1 MYLIPRPKEYKETLE
16 QFIINKKTKIVLSN
30 DCNSNELETALMLKE
45 AIKDQSGISLNITK
59 SFKEGYS
66 ENEIRI
72 IIDNLLE
79 KEEYK
84 LNIKDK
90 YIEIIGSESSG
101 IYYGIQTLIQ
111 ILKQDG
117 IRLRG
122 VNIEDSPYFKNRG
135 YFADITRG
143 KVPSLES
150 LKKLVDKLSSYKINQ
165 MQLYIEHTFAF
176 KDMSEVWRD
185 KDPITAEEILILDEY
200 CKKRH
205 IELVPSLATFGH
217 LYEVLRTKSYEDLC
231 ELENSRESEYSYID
245 RMAHHTLDV
254 SNNKSLELVYNML
267 NEFIPLFSSNK
278 FNICCDETFDL
289 GKGKSKDIAE
299 KIGSGKL
306 YVDFLNKV
314 ISFVK
319 NHNKTVLFWGDVILN
334 HKELLKDI
342 PEDTICLNWDYW
354 CKATENN
361 TRTIWESNR
370 KQWVCPGTGGWSHLM
385 NLIENSFENINRM
398 VSYGVKYEAGGI
410 LNTDWGD
417 YGHINLLSNS
427 VPSIIYG
434 ASLSWNPNIEK
445 DFDYEYK
452 AISLIE
458 YGDESLQL
466 VNVLKELS
474 ECQTVGWSELIW
486 WKERFS
492 DKVKA
497 DFKKLDHYKIKE
509 SYEKAK
515 EIEERLLILS
525 TKLKNKESTQDFI
538 LAANGIALIND
549 FFLTLLKEEFNK
561 NEVATFNTPKDLARD
576 FEEWLYDYSIKWR
589 ENNKESELY
598 RIRDVI
604 IYVCD
609 YLRDIK
615 E

>member
-16 QFIINKKTKIVLSN
+16 QFIINKKTKIVLPST
-30 DCNSNELETALMLKE
+30 CTSNELESALILKE
-45 AIKDQSGISLNITK
+45 AIKNQSGISLNITK

-84 LNIKDK
+84 LNIKDE

-101 IYYGIQTLIQ
+101 VYYGIQTLIQ

-122 VNIEDSPYFKNRG
+122 INIEDSPYFKNRG

-150 LKKLVDKLSSYKINQ
+150 LKKLVDKLSFYKINQ

-398 VSYGVKYEAGGI
+398 VSYGVKYEAEGI

-452 AISLIE
+452 AISLLE

-466 VNVLKELS
+466 VNALKELS

-497 DFKKLDHYKIKE
+497 DFEKLDHYKIKE

-538 LAANGIALIND
+538 LAANGIALINA

>member
-16 QFIINKKTKIVLSN
+16 QFTINKKTKIVLAN
-30 DCNSNELETALMLKE
+30 DCTSNELDSALMLKQS
-45 AIKDQSGISLNITK
+45 IKDESGIILTITK
-59 SFKEGYS
+59 EFKKSYG
-66 ENEIRI
+66 ENEIRLT
-72 IIDNLLE
+72 IDNLLE

-117 IRLRG
+117 IKLRG

-143 KVPSLES
+143 KVPTLET
-150 LKKLVDKLSSYKINQ
+150 LKKLADKLSSYKINQ

-176 KDMSEVWRD
+176 EDMSEVWRD

-205 IELVPSLATFGH
+205 IELIPSLATFGH

-289 GKGKSKDIAE
+289 GKGKSKYIAE
-299 KIGSGKL
+299 EIGNGKL

-314 ISFVK
+314 ISYVK

-361 TRTIWESNR
+361 TRTIWESKR

-398 VSYGVKYEAGGI
+398 VSYGVKYGADGI

-417 YGHINLLSNS
+417 YGHINSLSNS

-452 AISLIE
+452 AISLLE
-458 YGDESLQL
+458 YGDESMQI
-466 VNVLKELS
+466 VNILKELS

-486 WKERFS
+486 WKERYN

-497 DFKKLDHYKIKE
+497 DFKKLDPYKIKE

-525 TKLKNKESTQDFI
+525 TKLNNKEAIEEFI
-538 LAANGIALIND
+538 LSANGIALIND
-549 FFLTLLKEEFNK
+549 FFLTLLKEDFNK
-561 NEVATFNTPKDLARD
+561 NEVATFNTTKDLARE

-589 ENNKESELY
+589 EKNKESELY

-604 IYVCD
+604 IHVCD

-615 E
+615 

>member
-16 QFIINKKTKIVLSN
+16 QFTINKKTKIVLAN
-30 DCNSNELETALMLKE
+30 DCTSNELDSALMLKQS
-45 AIKDQSGISLNITK
+45 IKDESGITLTITK
-59 SFKEGYS
+59 EFKESYRG
-66 ENEIRI
+66 NEIRLT
-72 IIDNLLE
+72 IDNLLE

-90 YIEIIGSESSG
+90 YIEIIGGESSG
-101 IYYGIQTLIQ
+101 IYYGVQTLIQ

-117 IRLRG
+117 IKLRG
-122 VNIEDSPYFKNRG
+122 VNIKDSPYFKNRG

-143 KVPSLES
+143 KVQSLES
-150 LKKLVDKLSSYKINQ
+150 LKKLADKLSSYKINQ

-205 IELVPSLATFGH
+205 IELIPSLATFGH

-231 ELENSRESEYSYID
+231 ELENSGESEYSYID
-245 RMAHHTLDV
+245 RMAHHTLNV
-254 SNNKSLELVYNML
+254 SNDKSLELVYSML

-289 GKGKSKDIAE
+289 GKGKSKDMAE
-299 KIGSGKL
+299 KLGSGKL

-319 NHNKTVLFWGDVILN
+319 SHNKTVLFWGDVILN

-361 TRTIWESNR
+361 TRTIWESKR

-398 VSYGVKYEAGGI
+398 VSYGVKYGAEGI

-417 YGHINLLSNS
+417 YGHINFLSNS

-445 DFDYEYK
+445 DFNYEYE
-452 AISLIE
+452 AISLLE
-458 YGDESLQL
+458 YGDESMQI
-466 VNVLKELS
+466 VNTLKELS
-474 ECQTVGWSELIW
+474 ECQNVGWSEIIW
-486 WKERFS
+486 WKERYS
-492 DKVKA
+492 DKVKS
-497 DFKKLDHYKIKE
+497 DFEKLDPYKIKE
-509 SYEKAK
+509 AYEKAK
-515 EIEERLLILS
+515 EIEEKLLILS
-525 TKLKNKESTQDFI
+525 TKLDNKESIEEFI
-538 LAANGIALIND
+538 LSANGIALIND
-549 FFLTLLKEEFNK
+549 FFLTLLKEDFNK
-561 NEVATFNTPKDLARD
+561 DEVPTINNQKDLARG

-604 IYVCD
+604 IFVCD

-615 E
+615 

>member
-16 QFIINKKTKIVLSN
+16 KFTINKKTKIVLSN
-30 DCNSNELETALMLKE
+30 DCTSNELDSALMLKQS
-45 AIKDQSGISLNITK
+45 IKDESGITLTITK
-59 SFKEGYS
+59 EFKESYG
-66 ENEIRI
+66 ENEIRLT
-72 IIDNLLE
+72 IDNLLE

-90 YIEIIGSESSG
+90 YIEIIGSDSSG

-117 IRLRG
+117 IKLRG

-143 KVPSLES
+143 KVPTLET
-150 LKKLVDKLSSYKINQ
+150 LKKLADKLSFYKVNQ

-176 KDMSEVWRD
+176 EDMSEVWRD

-205 IELVPSLATFGH
+205 IELIPSLATFGH

-289 GKGKSKDIAE
+289 GKGKSKYIAE
-299 KIGSGKL
+299 EIGNGKL

-314 ISFVK
+314 ISYVK

-342 PEDTICLNWDYW
+342 LEDTICLNWDYW

-361 TRTIWESNR
+361 TRTIWKSKR

-398 VSYGVKYEAGGI
+398 VSYGVKYEAEGI

-427 VPSIIYG
+427 IPSIIYG

-452 AISLIE
+452 AISLLE
-458 YGDESLQL
+458 YGDESLKL
-466 VNVLKELS
+466 VNALKELS

-486 WKERFS
+486 WKERYN

-497 DFKKLDHYKIKE
+497 DFKKLDPYKIKE

-515 EIEERLLILS
+515 EIEECLLILS
-525 TKLKNKESTQDFI
+525 TKLNNKESIEEFI
-538 LAANGIALIND
+538 LSANGIALIND
-549 FFLTLLKEEFNK
+549 FFLTLLKEDFNK
-561 NEVATFNTPKDLARD
+561 NEVATFNTTKDLAKD
-576 FEEWLYDYSIKWR
+576 FEKWLHDYSIKWR

-615 E
+615 

>member
-1 MYLIPRPKEYKETLE
+1 MYLIPRPKEYKETSE

-30 DCNSNELETALMLKE
+30 NCTSNELETALMLKE
-45 AIKDQSGISLNITK
+45 VIKNKSGITLIITK
-59 SFKEGYS
+59 EFKESYG

-72 IIDNLLE
+72 TIDNLLE

-117 IRLRG
+117 IILRG
-122 VNIEDSPYFKNRG
+122 VNIEDLPYFKNRG

-143 KVPSLES
+143 KVPSLET
-150 LKKLVDKLSSYKINQ
+150 LKKLADKLSYYKINQ

-205 IELVPSLATFGH
+205 IELIPSLATFGH

-299 KIGSGKL
+299 EIGNGKL

-314 ISFVK
+314 ISYVK
-319 NHNKTVLFWGDVILN
+319 NYNKTVLFWGDVILN

-361 TRTIWESNR
+361 TRTIWESKR

-398 VSYGVKYEAGGI
+398 VSYGVKYGVDGI

-417 YGHINLLSNS
+417 YGHINSLSNS

-452 AISLIE
+452 AISLLE
-458 YGDESLQL
+458 YGDESMQI
-466 VNVLKELS
+466 VNTLKELS

-486 WKERFS
+486 WKERYN

-497 DFKKLDHYKIKE
+497 DFKKLDPYKIKE

-525 TKLKNKESTQDFI
+525 TKLNNKEAIEEFI
-538 LAANGIALIND
+538 LSANGIALIND
-549 FFLTLLKEEFNK
+549 FFLTLLKEDFNK
-561 NEVATFNTPKDLARD
+561 NEVATFNTTKDLARE

-604 IYVCD
+604 IHVCD

-615 E
+615 

>member
-16 QFIINKKTKIVLSN
+16 KFTINKKTKIVLSN
-30 DCNSNELETALMLKE
+30 DCTSNELDSALMLKQS
-45 AIKDQSGISLNITK
+45 IKDESGITLTITK
-59 SFKEGYS
+59 EFKESYG
-66 ENEIRI
+66 ENEIRLT
-72 IIDNLLE
+72 IDNLLE

-90 YIEIIGSESSG
+90 YIEIIGSDSSG

-117 IRLRG
+117 IKLRG

-143 KVPSLES
+143 KVPTLET
-150 LKKLVDKLSSYKINQ
+150 LKKLADKLSFYKVNQ

-176 KDMSEVWRD
+176 EDMSEVWRD

-205 IELVPSLATFGH
+205 IELIPSLATFGH

-289 GKGKSKDIAE
+289 GKGKSKYIAE
-299 KIGSGKL
+299 EIGNGKL

-314 ISFVK
+314 ISYVK

-361 TRTIWESNR
+361 TRTIWKSKR

-398 VSYGVKYEAGGI
+398 VSYGVKYEAEGI

-427 VPSIIYG
+427 IPSIIYG

-452 AISLIE
+452 AISLLE
-458 YGDESLQL
+458 YGDESLKL
-466 VNVLKELS
+466 VNALKELS

-486 WKERFS
+486 WKERYN

-497 DFKKLDHYKIKE
+497 DFKKLDPYKIKE

-515 EIEERLLILS
+515 EIEGSLLILS
-525 TKLKNKESTQDFI
+525 TKLNNKEAIEEFI
-538 LAANGIALIND
+538 LSANGIALIND
-549 FFLTLLKEEFNK
+549 FFLTLLKEDFNK
-561 NEVATFNTPKDLARD
+561 NEVATFNTTKDLAKD
-576 FEEWLYDYSIKWR
+576 FEKWLHDYSIKWR

-615 E
+615 

>member
-16 QFIINKKTKIVLSN
+16 KFTINKKTKIVLSN
-30 DCNSNELETALMLKE
+30 DCTSNELDSALMLKQS
-45 AIKDQSGISLNITK
+45 IKDESGITLTITK
-59 SFKEGYS
+59 EFKESYG
-66 ENEIRI
+66 ENEIRLT
-72 IIDNLLE
+72 IDNLLE

-117 IRLRG
+117 IKLRG

-143 KVPSLES
+143 KVPTLET
-150 LKKLVDKLSSYKINQ
+150 LKKLADKLSFYKVNQ

-176 KDMSEVWRD
+176 EDMSEVWRD

-205 IELVPSLATFGH
+205 IELIPSLATFGH

-299 KIGSGKL
+299 EIGNGKL

-314 ISFVK
+314 ISYVK

-361 TRTIWESNR
+361 TRTIWKSKR

-398 VSYGVKYEAGGI
+398 VSYGVKYEAEGI
-410 LNTDWGD
+410 LNTDWGY

-427 VPSIIYG
+427 IPSIIYG

-452 AISLIE
+452 AISLLE
-458 YGDESLQL
+458 YGDESMQI
-466 VNVLKELS
+466 VNTLKELS

-486 WKERFS
+486 WKERYN

-497 DFKKLDHYKIKE
+497 DFKKLDPYKIKE

-525 TKLKNKESTQDFI
+525 TKLNNKEAIEEFI
-538 LAANGIALIND
+538 LSANGIALIND
-549 FFLTLLKEEFNK
+549 FFLTLLKEDFNK
-561 NEVATFNTPKDLARD
+561 NEVATFNTTKDLAKD
-576 FEEWLYDYSIKWR
+576 FEKWLHDYSIKWR

-615 E
+615 

>member
-16 QFIINKKTKIVLSN
+16 KFTINKKTKIVLSN
-30 DCNSNELETALMLKE
+30 DCTSNELDSALMLKQS
-45 AIKDQSGISLNITK
+45 IKDESGITLTITK
-59 SFKEGYS
+59 EFKESYG
-66 ENEIRI
+66 ENEIRLT
-72 IIDNLLE
+72 IDNLLE

-111 ILKQDG
+111 ILKQYG
-117 IRLRG
+117 IKLRG

-143 KVPSLES
+143 KVPTLET
-150 LKKLVDKLSSYKINQ
+150 LKKLADKLSFYKVNQ

-176 KDMSEVWRD
+176 EDMSEVWRD

-205 IELVPSLATFGH
+205 IELIPSLATFGH

-299 KIGSGKL
+299 EIGNGKL

-314 ISFVK
+314 ISYVK

-361 TRTIWESNR
+361 TRTIWKSKR

-398 VSYGVKYEAGGI
+398 VSYGVKYEAEGI

-427 VPSIIYG
+427 IPSIIYG

-452 AISLIE
+452 AISLLE
-458 YGDESLQL
+458 YGDESLKL
-466 VNVLKELS
+466 VNTLKELS

-486 WKERFS
+486 WKERYN

-497 DFKKLDHYKIKE
+497 DFKKLDPYKIKE

-515 EIEERLLILS
+515 EVEERLLILS
-525 TKLKNKESTQDFI
+525 TKLNNKEAIEEFI
-538 LAANGIALIND
+538 LSANGIALIND
-549 FFLTLLKEEFNK
+549 FFLTLLKEDFNK
-561 NEVATFNTPKDLARD
+561 NEVATFNTPKNLAKD
-576 FEEWLYDYSIKWR
+576 FEKWLHDYSIKWR

-615 E
+615 

>member
-30 DCNSNELETALMLKE
+30 DCTSNELETALMLKE
-45 AIKDQSGISLNITK
+45 AIKDESGITLNITK

-122 VNIEDSPYFKNRG
+122 INIEDSPYFKNRG

-150 LKKLVDKLSSYKINQ
+150 LKKLADKLSFYKVNQ

-205 IELVPSLATFGH
+205 IELIPSLATFGH

-267 NEFIPLFSSNK
+267 KEFIPLFSSNK

-299 KIGSGKL
+299 EIGSGKL

-319 NHNKTVLFWGDVILN
+319 KYNKTVLFWGDVILN

-398 VSYGVKYEAGGI
+398 VSYGVKYGAGGI

-417 YGHINLLSNS
+417 YGHINSFSNS

-452 AISLIE
+452 AISLLE

-474 ECQTVGWSELIW
+474 ECQTIGWSELIW
-486 WKERFS
+486 WKERYN

-497 DFKKLDHYKIKE
+497 DFKKLDTYKIKE

-515 EIEERLLILS
+515 EVEERLLILS
-525 TKLKNKESTQDFI
+525 TRLKNKEFIEEFI
-538 LAANGIALIND
+538 LSANGIALIND

-561 NEVATFNTPKDLARD
+561 NEVATFNTPKNLARYL
-576 FEEWLYDYSIKWR
+576 EEWLYDYSVKWR

-615 E
+615 G

>member
-30 DCNSNELETALMLKE
+30 HCTSNELETALMLKE
-45 AIKDQSGISLNITK
+45 AIKDESGITLNITK

-101 IYYGIQTLIQ
+101 VYYGIQTLIQ

-122 VNIEDSPYFKNRG
+122 INIEDSPYFKNRG

-143 KVPSLES
+143 KVPSLET
-150 LKKLVDKLSSYKINQ
+150 LKKLADKLSFYKVNQ

-176 KDMSEVWRD
+176 EDMSEVWRD

-205 IELVPSLATFGH
+205 IELIPSLATFGH
-217 LYEVLRTKSYEDLC
+217 LYEVLRTKSYKDLC

-299 KIGSGKL
+299 EIGSGKL

-319 NHNKTVLFWGDVILN
+319 KYNKTVLFWGDVILN

-398 VSYGVKYEAGGI
+398 VSYGVKYGAGGI

-417 YGHINLLSNS
+417 YGHINSFSNS

-452 AISLIE
+452 AISLLE

-466 VNVLKELS
+466 ANVLKELS
-474 ECQTVGWSELIW
+474 ECQTIGWSELIW
-486 WKERFS
+486 WKERYN

-497 DFKKLDHYKIKE
+497 DFKKLDTYKIKE

-515 EIEERLLILS
+515 EVEERLLILS
-525 TKLKNKESTQDFI
+525 TRLKNKEFIEEFI
-538 LAANGIALIND
+538 LSANGIALIND

-561 NEVATFNTPKDLARD
+561 NEVATFNTPKNLARYL
-576 FEEWLYDYSIKWR
+576 EEWLYDYSVKWR

-615 E
+615 G

>member
-30 DCNSNELETALMLKE
+30 DCTSNELETALMLKE
-45 AIKDQSGISLNITK
+45 AIKDESGITLNITK

-101 IYYGIQTLIQ
+101 VYYGIQTLIQ

-122 VNIEDSPYFKNRG
+122 INIEDSPYFKNRG

-150 LKKLVDKLSSYKINQ
+150 LKKLADKLSFYKVNQ

-176 KDMSEVWRD
+176 EDMSEVWRD

-205 IELVPSLATFGH
+205 IELIPSLATFGH
-217 LYEVLRTKSYEDLC
+217 LYEVLRTKSYKDLC

-299 KIGSGKL
+299 EIGSGKL

-319 NHNKTVLFWGDVILN
+319 KYNKTVLFWGDVILN

-398 VSYGVKYEAGGI
+398 VSYGVKYGAGGI

-417 YGHINLLSNS
+417 YGHINSFSNS

-452 AISLIE
+452 AISLLE

-474 ECQTVGWSELIW
+474 ECQTIGWSELIW
-486 WKERFS
+486 WKERYN

-497 DFKKLDHYKIKE
+497 DFKKLDTYKIKE

-515 EIEERLLILS
+515 EVEERLLILS
-525 TKLKNKESTQDFI
+525 TRLKNKEFIEEFI
-538 LAANGIALIND
+538 LSANGIALIND

-561 NEVATFNTPKDLARD
+561 NEVATFNTPKNLARYL
-576 FEEWLYDYSIKWR
+576 EEWLYDYSVKWR

-615 E
+615 G

>member
-1 MYLIPRPKEYKETLE
+1 MYLIPRPKDYKETLE
-16 QFIINKKTKIVLSN
+16 QFTINKKTKIVLSN
-30 DCNSNELETALMLKE
+30 DCTSNALDNALILKK
-45 AIKDQSGISLNITK
+45 AIKDESGITLNITK
-59 SFKEGYS
+59 SFKESYG
-66 ENEIRI
+66 ENEIRLT
-72 IIDNLLE
+72 IDNLLE

-90 YIEIIGSESSG
+90 YIEIVGSESSG
-101 IYYGIQTLIQ
+101 IYYGVQTLIQ

-117 IRLRG
+117 IKLRG

-150 LKKLVDKLSSYKINQ
+150 LKKLADKLSSYKINQ

-205 IELVPSLATFGH
+205 IELIPSLATFGH
-217 LYEVLRTKSYEDLC
+217 LYEVLRTKTYEDLC

-245 RMAHHTLDV
+245 RMSHHTLNV

-299 KIGSGKL
+299 KLGSGKL
-306 YVDFLNKV
+306 YVDFLNRV

-319 NHNKTVLFWGDVILN
+319 KQNKTVLFWGDVILN

-354 CKATENN
+354 CKATEIN
-361 TRTIWESNR
+361 TRTIWESKR

-398 VSYGVKYEAGGI
+398 VSYGVKYGAEGI

-417 YGHINLLSNS
+417 YGHINFLSNS

-445 DFDYEYK
+445 DFNYEYK
-452 AISLIE
+452 AISLLE
-458 YGDESLQL
+458 YGDESMQI
-466 VNVLKELS
+466 VNTLKELS

-486 WKERFS
+486 WKERYS
-492 DKVKA
+492 DKVKS
-497 DFKKLDHYKIKE
+497 DFKGLDPYKIKE
-509 SYEKAK
+509 AYEKAK
-515 EIEERLLILS
+515 EIEEKLLILS
-525 TKLKNKESTQDFI
+525 TKLDNKESIEEFI
-538 LAANGIALIND
+538 LSANGIALIND
-549 FFLTLLKEEFNK
+549 FFLTLLKEDFNK
-561 NEVATFNTPKDLARD
+561 DEVPTFNTPKDLARG
-576 FEEWLYDYSIKWR
+576 FEEWLNDYSIKWR

-604 IYVCD
+604 IFVCD

-615 E
+615 

>member
-16 QFIINKKTKIVLSN
+16 QFTINKKTKIVLAN
-30 DCNSNELETALMLKE
+30 DCTSNELDSALMLKQS
-45 AIKDQSGISLNITK
+45 IKDESGIILNITK
-59 SFKEGYS
+59 EFKKSYG
-66 ENEIRI
+66 ENEIRLT
-72 IIDNLLE
+72 IDNLLE

-101 IYYGIQTLIQ
+101 IYYGIQTLVQ

-117 IRLRG
+117 IKLRG

-143 KVPSLES
+143 KVPTLET
-150 LKKLVDKLSSYKINQ
+150 LKKLADKLSFYKVNQ

-176 KDMSEVWRD
+176 EDMSEVWRD

-205 IELVPSLATFGH
+205 IELIPSLATFGH

-299 KIGSGKL
+299 EIGNGKL

-314 ISFVK
+314 ISYAK
-319 NHNKTVLFWGDVILN
+319 NYNKTVLFWGDVILN

-361 TRTIWESNR
+361 TRTIWESKR

-398 VSYGVKYEAGGI
+398 VSYGVKYGADGI

-417 YGHINLLSNS
+417 YGHINSLSNS

-452 AISLIE
+452 AISLLE
-458 YGDESLQL
+458 YGDESMQI
-466 VNVLKELS
+466 VNTLKELS

-486 WKERFS
+486 WKERYN

-497 DFKKLDHYKIKE
+497 DFKKLDPYKIKE

-525 TKLKNKESTQDFI
+525 TKLNNKEAIEEFI
-538 LAANGIALIND
+538 LSANGIALIND
-549 FFLTLLKEEFNK
+549 FFLTLIKEDFNK
-561 NEVATFNTPKDLARD
+561 NEVATFNTTKDLAKD
-576 FEEWLYDYSIKWR
+576 FEKWLHDYSIKWR

-615 E
+615 

>member
-16 QFIINKKTKIVLSN
+16 KFTINKKTKIVLSN
-30 DCNSNELETALMLKE
+30 DCTSNELDSALMLKQS
-45 AIKDQSGISLNITK
+45 IKDESGITLTITK
-59 SFKEGYS
+59 EFKESYS
-66 ENEIRI
+66 ENEIRLT
-72 IIDNLLE
+72 IDNLLE

-90 YIEIIGSESSG
+90 YIEIIGSESPG

-117 IRLRG
+117 IKLRG

-143 KVPSLES
+143 KVPTLET
-150 LKKLVDKLSSYKINQ
+150 LKKLADKLSFYKVNQ

-176 KDMSEVWRD
+176 EDMSEVWRD

-205 IELVPSLATFGH
+205 IELIPSLATFGH

-289 GKGKSKDIAE
+289 GKGKNKDIAE
-299 KIGSGKL
+299 EIGNGKL

-314 ISFVK
+314 ISYVK

-361 TRTIWESNR
+361 TRTIWESKR

-398 VSYGVKYEAGGI
+398 VSYGVKYGADGI

-417 YGHINLLSNS
+417 YGHINSLSNS

-452 AISLIE
+452 AISLLE
-458 YGDESLQL
+458 YGDESMQI
-466 VNVLKELS
+466 VNTLKELS

-486 WKERFS
+486 WKERYN

-497 DFKKLDHYKIKE
+497 DFKKLDPYKIKE

-525 TKLKNKESTQDFI
+525 TKLNNKEAIEEFI
-538 LAANGIALIND
+538 LSANGIALIND
-549 FFLTLLKEEFNK
+549 FFLTLIKEDFNK
-561 NEVATFNTPKDLARD
+561 NEVATFNTTKDLAKD
-576 FEEWLYDYSIKWR
+576 FEKWLHDYSIKWR

-615 E
+615 

>member
-16 QFIINKKTKIVLSN
+16 QFTINKKTKIVLSN
-30 DCNSNELETALMLKE
+30 DCTSNELDSALMLKQS
-45 AIKDQSGISLNITK
+45 IKDESGITLTITK
-59 SFKEGYS
+59 EFKESYG
-66 ENEIRI
+66 ENEIRLT
-72 IIDNLLE
+72 IDNLLE

-117 IRLRG
+117 IKLRG

-143 KVPSLES
+143 KVPTLET
-150 LKKLVDKLSSYKINQ
+150 LKKLADKLSSYKINQ

-176 KDMSEVWRD
+176 EDMSEVWRD

-205 IELVPSLATFGH
+205 IELIPSLATFGH

-289 GKGKSKDIAE
+289 GKGKSKYIAE
-299 KIGSGKL
+299 EIGNGKL

-314 ISFVK
+314 ISYVK

-361 TRTIWESNR
+361 TRTIWESKR

-398 VSYGVKYEAGGI
+398 VSYGVKYGADGI

-417 YGHINLLSNS
+417 YGHINSLSNS

-452 AISLIE
+452 AISLLE
-458 YGDESLQL
+458 YGDESMQI
-466 VNVLKELS
+466 VNTLKELS

-486 WKERFS
+486 WKERYN

-497 DFKKLDHYKIKE
+497 DFKKLDPYKIKE

-525 TKLKNKESTQDFI
+525 TKLNNKEAIEEFI
-538 LAANGIALIND
+538 LSANGIALIND
-549 FFLTLLKEEFNK
+549 FFLTLLKEDFNK
-561 NEVATFNTPKDLARD
+561 NEVAIFNTTKDLARE

-589 ENNKESELY
+589 EKNKESELY

-615 E
+615 

>member
-16 QFIINKKTKIVLSN
+16 QFTINKKTKIVLSN
-30 DCNSNELETALMLKE
+30 DCTSNELNSALMLKQS
-45 AIKDQSGISLNITK
+45 IKDESGITLTITK
-59 SFKEGYS
+59 EFKESYG
-66 ENEIRI
+66 ENEIRLT
-72 IIDNLLE
+72 IDNLLE

-90 YIEIIGSESSG
+90 YIEIIGSESPG

-117 IRLRG
+117 IKLRG

-143 KVPSLES
+143 KVPTLET
-150 LKKLVDKLSSYKINQ
+150 LKKLADKLSSYKINQ

-176 KDMSEVWRD
+176 EDMSEVWRD

-205 IELVPSLATFGH
+205 IELIPSLATFGH

-289 GKGKSKDIAE
+289 GKGKSKYIAE
-299 KIGSGKL
+299 EIGNGKL

-314 ISFVK
+314 ISYVK

-361 TRTIWESNR
+361 TRTIWKSKR

-398 VSYGVKYEAGGI
+398 VSYGVKYEAEGI

-427 VPSIIYG
+427 IPSIIYG

-452 AISLIE
+452 AISLLE
-458 YGDESLQL
+458 YGDESLKL
-466 VNVLKELS
+466 VNALKELS

-486 WKERFS
+486 WKERYN

-497 DFKKLDHYKIKE
+497 DFKKLDPYKIKE

-515 EIEERLLILS
+515 EIEECLLILS
-525 TKLKNKESTQDFI
+525 TKLNNKESIEEFI
-538 LAANGIALIND
+538 LSANGIALIND
-549 FFLTLLKEEFNK
+549 FFLTLLKEDFNK
-561 NEVATFNTPKDLARD
+561 NEVATFNTTKDLAKD
-576 FEEWLYDYSIKWR
+576 FEKWLHDYSIKWR

-615 E
+615 

>member
-16 QFIINKKTKIVLSN
+16 QFTINKKTKIVLAN
-30 DCNSNELETALMLKE
+30 DCTSNELDSALMLKE
-45 AIKDQSGISLNITK
+45 SIKNQSGITLNITK
-59 SFKEGYS
+59 SFKESYG
-66 ENEIRI
+66 ENEIRLT
-72 IIDNLLE
+72 IDNLLE

-90 YIEIIGSESSG
+90 YIEIVGSESSG

-117 IRLRG
+117 IKLRG

-143 KVPSLES
+143 KVPTLET
-150 LKKLVDKLSSYKINQ
+150 LKKLADKLSFYKVNQ

-176 KDMSEVWRD
+176 EEMSEVWRD

-200 CKKRH
+200 CKNRH
-205 IELVPSLATFGH
+205 IELIPSLATFGH

-289 GKGKSKDIAE
+289 GKGKSKDITE
-299 KIGSGKL
+299 EIGNGKL

-314 ISFVK
+314 ISYVK

-361 TRTIWESNR
+361 TRTIWESKR

-398 VSYGVKYEAGGI
+398 VSYGVKYGADGI

-417 YGHINLLSNS
+417 YGHINSLSNS

-452 AISLIE
+452 AISLLE
-458 YGDESLQL
+458 YGDESLKL
-466 VNVLKELS
+466 VNALKELS

-486 WKERFS
+486 WKERYN

-497 DFKKLDHYKIKE
+497 DFKKLDPYKIKE

-525 TKLKNKESTQDFI
+525 TKLNNKEVVEEFI
-538 LAANGIALIND
+538 LSSNGIALIND
-549 FFLTLLKEEFNK
+549 FFLTLLKEDFNK
-561 NEVATFNTPKDLARD
+561 NEVATFNTTKDIAKD
-576 FEEWLYDYSIKWR
+576 FEKWLHDYSIKWR

-615 E
+615 

>member
-16 QFIINKKTKIVLSN
+16 QFTINKKTKIVLSN
-30 DCNSNELETALMLKE
+30 DCTSNELDSALILKQS
-45 AIKDQSGISLNITK
+45 IKDESGITLTITK
-59 SFKEGYS
+59 EFKESYG
-66 ENEIRI
+66 ENEIRLT
-72 IIDNLLE
+72 IDNLLE

-117 IRLRG
+117 IKLRG

-143 KVPSLES
+143 KVPTLET
-150 LKKLVDKLSSYKINQ
+150 LKKLADKLSFYKVNQ

-176 KDMSEVWRD
+176 EDMSEVWRD

-205 IELVPSLATFGH
+205 IELIPSLATFGH

-299 KIGSGKL
+299 EIGNGKL

-314 ISFVK
+314 ISYVK

-361 TRTIWESNR
+361 TRTIWESKR

-398 VSYGVKYEAGGI
+398 VSYGVKYGADGI

-417 YGHINLLSNS
+417 YGHINSLSNS

-452 AISLIE
+452 AISLLE
-458 YGDESLQL
+458 YGDESMQI
-466 VNVLKELS
+466 VNTLKELS

-486 WKERFS
+486 WKERYN

-497 DFKKLDHYKIKE
+497 DFKKLDPYKIKE

-515 EIEERLLILS
+515 EIEGSLLILS
-525 TKLKNKESTQDFI
+525 TKLNNKEAIEEFI
-538 LAANGIALIND
+538 LSANGIALIND
-549 FFLTLLKEEFNK
+549 FFLTLLKEDFNK
-561 NEVATFNTPKDLARD
+561 NEVATFNTTKDLAKD
-576 FEEWLYDYSIKWR
+576 FEKWLHDYSIKWR

-615 E
+615 

>member
-16 QFIINKKTKIVLSN
+16 QFIINKKTKIVLAN
-30 DCNSNELETALMLKE
+30 DCTSNELDSALMLKQS
-45 AIKDQSGISLNITK
+45 IKDESGIILNITK
-59 SFKEGYS
+59 EFKKSYG
-66 ENEIRI
+66 ENEIRLT
-72 IIDNLLE
+72 IDNLLE

-117 IRLRG
+117 IKLRG

-143 KVPSLES
+143 KVPTLET
-150 LKKLVDKLSSYKINQ
+150 LKKLADKLSFYKVNQ

-176 KDMSEVWRD
+176 EDMSEVWRD

-205 IELVPSLATFGH
+205 IELIPSLATFGH

-299 KIGSGKL
+299 EIGNGKL
-306 YVDFLNKV
+306 YVDFLNKL
-314 ISFVK
+314 ISYVK

-361 TRTIWESNR
+361 TRTIWESKR

-398 VSYGVKYEAGGI
+398 VSYGVKYGADGI

-417 YGHINLLSNS
+417 YGHINSLSNS

-452 AISLIE
+452 AISLLE
-458 YGDESLQL
+458 YGDESLKL
-466 VNVLKELS
+466 VNALKELS

-486 WKERFS
+486 WKERYN

-497 DFKKLDHYKIKE
+497 DFKKLDPYKIKE

-525 TKLKNKESTQDFI
+525 TKLNNKESIEEFI
-538 LAANGIALIND
+538 LSANGIALIND
-549 FFLTLLKEEFNK
+549 FFLTLLKEDFNK
-561 NEVATFNTPKDLARD
+561 NEVATFNTTKDLAKD
-576 FEEWLYDYSIKWR
+576 FEKWLHDYSIKWR

-615 E
+615 

>member
-16 QFIINKKTKIVLSN
+16 QFTINKKTKIVLAN
-30 DCNSNELETALMLKE
+30 DCTSNELDSALMLKQS
-45 AIKDQSGISLNITK
+45 IKDESGIILTITK
-59 SFKEGYS
+59 EFKKSYG
-66 ENEIRI
+66 ENEIRLT
-72 IIDNLLE
+72 IDNLLE

-117 IRLRG
+117 IKLRG

-143 KVPSLES
+143 KVPTLET
-150 LKKLVDKLSSYKINQ
+150 LKKLADKLSSYKINQ

-176 KDMSEVWRD
+176 EDMSEVWRD

-205 IELVPSLATFGH
+205 IELIPSLATFGH

-299 KIGSGKL
+299 EIGNGKL

-314 ISFVK
+314 ISYVK
-319 NHNKTVLFWGDVILN
+319 NYNKTVLFWGDVILN

-361 TRTIWESNR
+361 TRTIWESKR

-398 VSYGVKYEAGGI
+398 VSYGVKYGADGI

-417 YGHINLLSNS
+417 YGHINSLSNS

-452 AISLIE
+452 AISLLE
-458 YGDESLQL
+458 YGDESMQI
-466 VNVLKELS
+466 VNILKELS

-486 WKERFS
+486 WKERYN

-497 DFKKLDHYKIKE
+497 DFKKLDPYKIKE

-525 TKLKNKESTQDFI
+525 TKLNNKEAIEEFI
-538 LAANGIALIND
+538 LSANGIALIND
-549 FFLTLLKEEFNK
+549 FFLTLLKEDFNK
-561 NEVATFNTPKDLARD
+561 NEVATFNTTKDLAKD
-576 FEEWLYDYSIKWR
+576 FEKWLHDYSIKWR

-615 E
+615 

>member
-16 QFIINKKTKIVLSN
+16 QFTINKKTKIVLAN
-30 DCNSNELETALMLKE
+30 DCTSNELDSALMLKQS
-45 AIKDQSGISLNITK
+45 IKDESGIILTITK
-59 SFKEGYS
+59 EFKKSYG
-66 ENEIRI
+66 ENEIRLT
-72 IIDNLLE
+72 IDNLLE

-117 IRLRG
+117 IKLRG

-143 KVPSLES
+143 KVPTLET
-150 LKKLVDKLSSYKINQ
+150 LKKLADKLSSYKINQ

-176 KDMSEVWRD
+176 EDMSEVWRD

-205 IELVPSLATFGH
+205 IELIPSLATFGH

-289 GKGKSKDIAE
+289 GKGKSKYIAE
-299 KIGSGKL
+299 EIGNGKL

-314 ISFVK
+314 ISYVK

-342 PEDTICLNWDYW
+342 PKDTICLNWDYW

-361 TRTIWESNR
+361 TRTIWESKR

-398 VSYGVKYEAGGI
+398 VSYGVKYGEDGI

-417 YGHINLLSNS
+417 YGHINSLSNS

-452 AISLIE
+452 AISLLE
-458 YGDESLQL
+458 YGDESLKL
-466 VNVLKELS
+466 VNALKELS

-486 WKERFS
+486 WKERYN

-497 DFKKLDHYKIKE
+497 DLKKLDPYKIKE

-525 TKLKNKESTQDFI
+525 TKLNNKEAIEEFI
-538 LAANGIALIND
+538 LSANGIALIND
-549 FFLTLLKEEFNK
+549 FFLTLLKEDFNK
-561 NEVATFNTPKDLARD
+561 NEVATFNTTKDLARE
-576 FEEWLYDYSIKWR
+576 FEDWLYDYSIKWR
-589 ENNKESELY
+589 EKNKESELY

-615 E
+615 

>member
-16 QFIINKKTKIVLSN
+16 QFTINKKTKIVLAN
-30 DCNSNELETALMLKE
+30 DCTSNELDSALMLKQS
-45 AIKDQSGISLNITK
+45 IKGESGIILNITK
-59 SFKEGYS
+59 EFKKSYG
-66 ENEIRI
+66 ENEIRLT
-72 IIDNLLE
+72 IDNLLE
-79 KEEYK
+79 NEEYK

-117 IRLRG
+117 IKLRG

-143 KVPSLES
+143 KVPTLET
-150 LKKLVDKLSSYKINQ
+150 LKKLADKLSFYKVNQ

-176 KDMSEVWRD
+176 EDLSEVWRD

-205 IELVPSLATFGH
+205 IELIPSLATFGH

-299 KIGSGKL
+299 EIGNGKL

-314 ISFVK
+314 ISYVK

-361 TRTIWESNR
+361 TRTIWESKR

-398 VSYGVKYEAGGI
+398 VSYGVKYGADGI

-417 YGHINLLSNS
+417 YGHINSLSNS

-452 AISLIE
+452 AISLLE
-458 YGDESLQL
+458 YGDESLKL
-466 VNVLKELS
+466 VNALKELS

-486 WKERFS
+486 WKERYN

-497 DFKKLDHYKIKE
+497 DLKKLDPYKIKE

-525 TKLKNKESTQDFI
+525 TKLNNKEAIEEFI
-538 LAANGIALIND
+538 LSANGIALIND
-549 FFLTLLKEEFNK
+549 FFLTLLKEDFNK
-561 NEVATFNTPKDLARD
+561 NEVATFNTTKDLARE
-576 FEEWLYDYSIKWR
+576 FEDWLYDYSIKWR
-589 ENNKESELY
+589 EKNKESELY

-615 E
+615 

>member
-30 DCNSNELETALMLKE
+30 DCTSNELETALMLKE
-45 AIKDQSGISLNITK
+45 AIKDESGITLNITK

-101 IYYGIQTLIQ
+101 VYYGIQTLIQ

-122 VNIEDSPYFKNRG
+122 INIEDSPYFKNRG

-150 LKKLVDKLSSYKINQ
+150 LKKLADKLSFYKVNQ

-205 IELVPSLATFGH
+205 IELIPSLATFGH

-267 NEFIPLFSSNK
+267 KEFIPLFSSNK

-299 KIGSGKL
+299 EIGSGKL

-319 NHNKTVLFWGDVILN
+319 KYNKTVLFWGDVILN

-398 VSYGVKYEAGGI
+398 VSYGVKYGAGGI

-417 YGHINLLSNS
+417 YGHINSFSNS

-452 AISLIE
+452 AISLLE

-474 ECQTVGWSELIW
+474 ECQTIGWSELIW
-486 WKERFS
+486 WKERYN

-497 DFKKLDHYKIKE
+497 DFKKLDTYKIKE

-515 EIEERLLILS
+515 EVEERLLILS
-525 TKLKNKESTQDFI
+525 TRLKNKEFIEEFI
-538 LAANGIALIND
+538 LSANGIALIND

-561 NEVATFNTPKDLARD
+561 NEVATFNTPKNLARYL
-576 FEEWLYDYSIKWR
+576 EEWLYDYSVKWR

-615 E
+615 G

>member
-16 QFIINKKTKIVLSN
+16 QFTINKKTKIVLAN
-30 DCNSNELETALMLKE
+30 DCTSNELDSALMLKE
-45 AIKDQSGISLNITK
+45 SIKNQSGITLNITK
-59 SFKEGYS
+59 SFKESYG
-66 ENEIRI
+66 ENEIRLT
-72 IIDNLLE
+72 IDNLLE

-90 YIEIIGSESSG
+90 YIEIIGGESSG

-117 IRLRG
+117 IKLRG

-143 KVPSLES
+143 KVPTLET
-150 LKKLVDKLSSYKINQ
+150 LKKLADKLSFYKVNQ

-176 KDMSEVWRD
+176 EEMSEVWRD

-200 CKKRH
+200 CKNRH
-205 IELVPSLATFGH
+205 IELIPSLATFGH

-289 GKGKSKDIAE
+289 GKGKSKDITE
-299 KIGSGKL
+299 EIGNGKL

-314 ISFVK
+314 ISYVK

-361 TRTIWESNR
+361 TRTIWESKR

-398 VSYGVKYEAGGI
+398 VSYGVKYGADGI

-417 YGHINLLSNS
+417 YGHINSLSNS

-452 AISLIE
+452 AISLLE
-458 YGDESLQL
+458 YGDESLKL
-466 VNVLKELS
+466 VNALKELS

-486 WKERFS
+486 WKERYN

-497 DFKKLDHYKIKE
+497 DFKKLDPYKIKE

-525 TKLKNKESTQDFI
+525 TKLNNKEVVEEFI
-538 LAANGIALIND
+538 LSANGIALIND
-549 FFLTLLKEEFNK
+549 FFLTLLKEDFNK
-561 NEVATFNTPKDLARD
+561 NEVATFNTTKDIAKD
-576 FEEWLYDYSIKWR
+576 FEKWLYDYSIKWR

-615 E
+615 

>member
-30 DCNSNELETALMLKE
+30 DCTSNELETALMLKE
-45 AIKDQSGISLNITK
+45 AIKDESGITLNITK

-101 IYYGIQTLIQ
+101 VYYGIQTLIQ

-122 VNIEDSPYFKNRG
+122 INIEDSPYFKNRG

-150 LKKLVDKLSSYKINQ
+150 LKKLADKLSFYKVNQ

-205 IELVPSLATFGH
+205 IELIPSLATFGH

-267 NEFIPLFSSNK
+267 KEFIPLFSSNK

-299 KIGSGKL
+299 EIGSGKL

-319 NHNKTVLFWGDVILN
+319 KYNKTVLFWGDVILN

-398 VSYGVKYEAGGI
+398 VSYGVKYGAGGI

-417 YGHINLLSNS
+417 YGHINSFSNS

-452 AISLIE
+452 AISLLE

-474 ECQTVGWSELIW
+474 ECQTIGWSELIW
-486 WKERFS
+486 WKERYN

-497 DFKKLDHYKIKE
+497 DFKKLDTYKIKE

-515 EIEERLLILS
+515 EVEERLLILS
-525 TKLKNKESTQDFI
+525 TRLKNKEFI
-538 LAANGIALIND
+538 LSANGIALIND

-561 NEVATFNTPKDLARD
+561 NEVATFNTPKNLARYL
-576 FEEWLYDYSIKWR
+576 EEWLYDYSVKWR

-615 E
+615 G

>member
-16 QFIINKKTKIVLSN
+16 QFTINKKTKIVLSN
-30 DCNSNELETALMLKE
+30 DCTSNELDSALMLKQS
-45 AIKDQSGISLNITK
+45 IKDESGITLTITK
-59 SFKEGYS
+59 EFKESYG
-66 ENEIRI
+66 ENEIRLT
-72 IIDNLLE
+72 IDNLLE

-90 YIEIIGSESSG
+90 YIEIIGSDSSG

-117 IRLRG
+117 IKLRG

-143 KVPSLES
+143 KVPTLET
-150 LKKLVDKLSSYKINQ
+150 LKKLADKLSFYKVNQ

-176 KDMSEVWRD
+176 EDMSEVWRD

-205 IELVPSLATFGH
+205 IELIPSLATFGH

-289 GKGKSKDIAE
+289 GKGKCKDIAE
-299 KIGSGKL
+299 EIGNGKL

-314 ISFVK
+314 ISYVK

-361 TRTIWESNR
+361 TRTIWKSKR

-398 VSYGVKYEAGGI
+398 VSYGVKYEAEGI

-427 VPSIIYG
+427 IPSIIYG

-452 AISLIE
+452 AISLLE
-458 YGDESLQL
+458 YGDESLKL
-466 VNVLKELS
+466 VNALKELS

-486 WKERFS
+486 WKERYN

-497 DFKKLDHYKIKE
+497 DFKKLDPYKIKE

-515 EIEERLLILS
+515 EIEGSLLILS
-525 TKLKNKESTQDFI
+525 TKLNNKEAIEEFI
-538 LAANGIALIND
+538 LSANGIALIND
-549 FFLTLLKEEFNK
+549 FFLTLLKEDFNK
-561 NEVATFNTPKDLARD
+561 NEVATFNTTKDLAKD
-576 FEEWLYDYSIKWR
+576 FEKWLHDYSIKWR

-615 E
+615 

>member
-16 QFIINKKTKIVLSN
+16 KFTINKKTKIVLSN
-30 DCNSNELETALMLKE
+30 DCTSNELDSALMLKQS
-45 AIKDQSGISLNITK
+45 IKDESGITLTITK
-59 SFKEGYS
+59 EFKESYG
-66 ENEIRI
+66 ENEIRLT
-72 IIDNLLE
+72 IDNLLE

-90 YIEIIGSESSG
+90 YIEIIGSESPG

-117 IRLRG
+117 IKLRG

-143 KVPSLES
+143 KVPTLET
-150 LKKLVDKLSSYKINQ
+150 LKKLADKLSFYKVNQ

-176 KDMSEVWRD
+176 EDMSEVWRD

-205 IELVPSLATFGH
+205 IELIPSLATFGH

-289 GKGKSKDIAE
+289 GKGKNKDIAE
-299 KIGSGKL
+299 EIGNGKL

-314 ISFVK
+314 ISYVK

-361 TRTIWESNR
+361 TRTIWESKR

-398 VSYGVKYEAGGI
+398 VSYGVKYGADGI

-417 YGHINLLSNS
+417 YGHINSLSNS

-452 AISLIE
+452 AISLLE
-458 YGDESLQL
+458 YGDESMQI
-466 VNVLKELS
+466 VNTLKELS

-486 WKERFS
+486 WKERYN

-497 DFKKLDHYKIKE
+497 DFKKLDPYKIKE

-525 TKLKNKESTQDFI
+525 TKLNNKEAIEEFI
-538 LAANGIALIND
+538 LSANGIALIND
-549 FFLTLLKEEFNK
+549 FFLTLIKEDFNK
-561 NEVATFNTPKDLARD
+561 NEVATFNTTKDLAKD
-576 FEEWLYDYSIKWR
+576 FEKWLHDYSIKWR

-615 E
+615 

>member
-16 QFIINKKTKIVLSN
+16 KFTINKKTKIVLSN
-30 DCNSNELETALMLKE
+30 DCTSNELDSALMLKQS
-45 AIKDQSGISLNITK
+45 IKDESGITLTITK
-59 SFKEGYS
+59 EFKESYG
-66 ENEIRI
+66 ENEIRLT
-72 IIDNLLE
+72 IDNLLE

-90 YIEIIGSESSG
+90 YIEIIGSDSSG

-117 IRLRG
+117 IKLRG

-143 KVPSLES
+143 KVPTLET
-150 LKKLVDKLSSYKINQ
+150 LKKLADKLSFYKVNQ

-176 KDMSEVWRD
+176 EDMSEVWRD

-205 IELVPSLATFGH
+205 IELIPSLATFGH

-289 GKGKSKDIAE
+289 GKGKSKYIAE
-299 KIGSGKL
+299 EIGNGKL

-314 ISFVK
+314 ISYVK

-361 TRTIWESNR
+361 TRTIWKSKR

-398 VSYGVKYEAGGI
+398 VSYGVKYEAEGI

-427 VPSIIYG
+427 IPSIIYG

-452 AISLIE
+452 AISLLE
-458 YGDESLQL
+458 YGDESLKL
-466 VNVLKELS
+466 VNALKELS

-486 WKERFS
+486 WKERYN

-497 DFKKLDHYKIKE
+497 DFKKLDPYKIKE

-515 EIEERLLILS
+515 EIEECLLILS
-525 TKLKNKESTQDFI
+525 TKLNNKESIEEFI
-538 LAANGIALIND
+538 LSANGIALIND
-549 FFLTLLKEEFNK
+549 FFLTLLKEDFNK
-561 NEVATFNTPKDLARD
+561 NEVATFNTTKDLAKD
-576 FEEWLYDYSIKWR
+576 FEKWLHDYSIKWR

-615 E
+615 

>member
-16 QFIINKKTKIVLSN
+16 KFTINKKTKIVLSN
-30 DCNSNELETALMLKE
+30 DCTSNELDSALMLKQS
-45 AIKDQSGISLNITK
+45 IKDESGITLTITK
-59 SFKEGYS
+59 EFKESYG
-66 ENEIRI
+66 ENEIRLT
-72 IIDNLLE
+72 IDNLLE

-117 IRLRG
+117 IKLRG

-143 KVPSLES
+143 KVPTLET
-150 LKKLVDKLSSYKINQ
+150 LKKLADKLSFYKVNQ

-176 KDMSEVWRD
+176 EDMSEVWRD

-205 IELVPSLATFGH
+205 IELIPSLATFGH

-289 GKGKSKDIAE
+289 GKGKCKDIAE
-299 KIGSGKL
+299 EIGNGKL

-314 ISFVK
+314 ISYVK

-361 TRTIWESNR
+361 TRTIWKSKR

-398 VSYGVKYEAGGI
+398 VSYGVKYGADGI

-417 YGHINLLSNS
+417 YGHINSLSNS

-452 AISLIE
+452 AISLLE
-458 YGDESLQL
+458 YGDESLKL
-466 VNVLKELS
+466 VNALKELS

-486 WKERFS
+486 WKERYN

-497 DFKKLDHYKIKE
+497 DFKKLDPYKIKE

-525 TKLKNKESTQDFI
+525 TKLNNKEAIEEFI
-538 LAANGIALIND
+538 LSANGIALIND
-549 FFLTLLKEEFNK
+549 FFLTLLKEDFNK
-561 NEVATFNTPKDLARD
+561 NEVATFNTTKDLAKD
-576 FEEWLYDYSIKWR
+576 FEKWLHDYSIKWR

-615 E
+615 

>member
-45 AIKDQSGISLNITK
+45 AIKDQSGISLSITK

-90 YIEIIGSESSG
+90 YIEIIGGESSG
-101 IYYGIQTLIQ
+101 VYYGIQTLIQ

-122 VNIEDSPYFKNRG
+122 INIEDSPYFKNRG

-150 LKKLVDKLSSYKINQ
+150 LKKLVDKLSFYKINQ

-217 LYEVLRTKSYEDLC
+217 LYEILRTKSYEDLC

-398 VSYGVKYEAGGI
+398 VSYGVKYEAEGI

-452 AISLIE
+452 AISLLE
-458 YGDESLQL
+458 YGDESMQI
-466 VNVLKELS
+466 VNTLKELS

-515 EIEERLLILS
+515 EVEERLLILS

>member
-16 QFIINKKTKIVLSN
+16 QFTINKKTKIVLSN
-30 DCNSNELETALMLKE
+30 DCTSNELDSALMLKQS
-45 AIKDQSGISLNITK
+45 IKDESGIILNITK
-59 SFKEGYS
+59 EFKKSYG
-66 ENEIRI
+66 ENEIRLT
-72 IIDNLLE
+72 IDNLLE

-117 IRLRG
+117 IKLRG

-143 KVPSLES
+143 KVPTLET
-150 LKKLVDKLSSYKINQ
+150 LKKLADKLSFYKVNQ

-176 KDMSEVWRD
+176 EDMSEVWRD

-205 IELVPSLATFGH
+205 IELIPSLATFGH

-299 KIGSGKL
+299 EIGNGKL

-314 ISFVK
+314 ISYVK

-361 TRTIWESNR
+361 TRTIWESKR

-398 VSYGVKYEAGGI
+398 VSYGVKYGADGI

-417 YGHINLLSNS
+417 YGHINSLSNS

-452 AISLIE
+452 AISLLE
-458 YGDESLQL
+458 YGDESMQI
-466 VNVLKELS
+466 VNTLKELS

-486 WKERFS
+486 WKERYN

-497 DFKKLDHYKIKE
+497 DFKKLDPYKIKE

-525 TKLKNKESTQDFI
+525 TKLNNKEAIEEFI
-538 LAANGIALIND
+538 LSANGIALIND
-549 FFLTLLKEEFNK
+549 FFLTLIKEDFNK
-561 NEVATFNTPKDLARD
+561 NEVATFNTTKDLAKD
-576 FEEWLYDYSIKWR
+576 FEKWLHDYSIKWR

-615 E
+615 

>member
-1 MYLIPRPKEYKETLE
+1 MYLIPRPKEYKETSE

-30 DCNSNELETALMLKE
+30 NCTSNELETALMLKE
-45 AIKDQSGISLNITK
+45 VIKNKSGITLIITK
-59 SFKEGYS
+59 EFKESYG
-66 ENEIRI
+66 ENEIRLT
-72 IIDNLLE
+72 IDNLLE

-117 IRLRG
+117 IKLRG
-122 VNIEDSPYFKNRG
+122 VNIEDLPYFKNRG

-143 KVPSLES
+143 KVPSLET
-150 LKKLVDKLSSYKINQ
+150 LKKLADKLSYYKINQ

-205 IELVPSLATFGH
+205 IELIPSLATFGH

-299 KIGSGKL
+299 EIGKGKL

-314 ISFVK
+314 ISYVK

-361 TRTIWESNR
+361 TRTIWESKR

-398 VSYGVKYEAGGI
+398 VSYGVKYGAEGI

-417 YGHINLLSNS
+417 YGHINSLSNS

-445 DFDYEYK
+445 NFDYEYK
-452 AISLIE
+452 AISLLE
-458 YGDESLQL
+458 YGDESMEI
-466 VNVLKELS
+466 VNTLKELS
-474 ECQTVGWSELIW
+474 ECQTVGWAELIW
-486 WKERFS
+486 WKERYN

-497 DFKKLDHYKIKE
+497 DFKKLDPYKIKE

-525 TKLKNKESTQDFI
+525 TKLNSKKSIEDFI
-538 LAANGIALIND
+538 LSANGIALIND
-549 FFLTLLKEEFNK
+549 FFLTLLKEDFNK
-561 NEVATFNTPKDLARD
+561 NQVATFNTTKDLAKD
-576 FEEWLYDYSIKWR
+576 FEKWLHDYSIKWR

-615 E
+615 A

>member
-30 DCNSNELETALMLKE
+30 DCTSNELETALMLKE
-45 AIKDQSGISLNITK
+45 AVKDESGITLNITK

-101 IYYGIQTLIQ
+101 VYYGIQTLIQ

-122 VNIEDSPYFKNRG
+122 INIEDSPYFKNRG

-150 LKKLVDKLSSYKINQ
+150 LKKLADKLSFYKVNQ

-205 IELVPSLATFGH
+205 IELIPSLATFGH

-267 NEFIPLFSSNK
+267 KEFIPLFSSNK

-299 KIGSGKL
+299 EIGSGKL

-319 NHNKTVLFWGDVILN
+319 KYNKTVLFWGDVILN

-398 VSYGVKYEAGGI
+398 VSYGVKYGAGGI

-417 YGHINLLSNS
+417 YGHINSFSNS

-452 AISLIE
+452 AISLLE

-474 ECQTVGWSELIW
+474 ECQTIGWSELIW
-486 WKERFS
+486 WKERYN

-497 DFKKLDHYKIKE
+497 DFKKLDTYKIKE

-515 EIEERLLILS
+515 EVEERLLILS
-525 TKLKNKESTQDFI
+525 TRLKNKEFIEEFI
-538 LAANGIALIND
+538 LSANGIALIND

-561 NEVATFNTPKDLARD
+561 NEVATFNTPKNLARYL
-576 FEEWLYDYSIKWR
+576 EEWLYDYSVKWR

-615 E
+615 G

>member
-16 QFIINKKTKIVLSN
+16 KFTINKKTKIVLSN
-30 DCNSNELETALMLKE
+30 DCTSNELDSALMLKQS
-45 AIKDQSGISLNITK
+45 IKDESGITLTITK
-59 SFKEGYS
+59 EFKESYG
-66 ENEIRI
+66 ENEIRLT
-72 IIDNLLE
+72 IDNLLE

-117 IRLRG
+117 IKLRG

-143 KVPSLES
+143 KVPTLET
-150 LKKLVDKLSSYKINQ
+150 LKKLADKLSFYKVNQ

-176 KDMSEVWRD
+176 EDMSEVWRD

-205 IELVPSLATFGH
+205 IELIPSLATFGH

-299 KIGSGKL
+299 EIGNGKL

-314 ISFVK
+314 ISYVK

-361 TRTIWESNR
+361 TRTIWKSKR

-398 VSYGVKYEAGGI
+398 VSYGVKYEAEGI

-427 VPSIIYG
+427 IPSIIYG

-452 AISLIE
+452 AISLLE
-458 YGDESLQL
+458 YGDESMQI
-466 VNVLKELS
+466 VNTLKELS

-486 WKERFS
+486 WKERYN

-497 DFKKLDHYKIKE
+497 DFKKLDPYKIKE

-525 TKLKNKESTQDFI
+525 TKLNNKEAIEEFI
-538 LAANGIALIND
+538 LSANGIALIND
-549 FFLTLLKEEFNK
+549 FFLTLLKEDFNK
-561 NEVATFNTPKDLARD
+561 NEVATFNTTKDLAKD
-576 FEEWLYDYSIKWR
+576 FEKWLHDYSIKWR

-615 E
+615 

>member
-16 QFIINKKTKIVLSN
+16 QFTINKKTKIVLSN
-30 DCNSNELETALMLKE
+30 DCTSNELDSALMLKQS
-45 AIKDQSGISLNITK
+45 IKDESGITLTITK
-59 SFKEGYS
+59 EFKESYG
-66 ENEIRI
+66 ENEIRLT
-72 IIDNLLE
+72 IDNLLE

-117 IRLRG
+117 IKLRG

-143 KVPSLES
+143 KVPTLET
-150 LKKLVDKLSSYKINQ
+150 LKKLADKLSFYKVNQ

-176 KDMSEVWRD
+176 EDMSEVWRD

-205 IELVPSLATFGH
+205 IELIPSLATFGH

-299 KIGSGKL
+299 EIGNGKL

-314 ISFVK
+314 ISYVK
-319 NHNKTVLFWGDVILN
+319 NYNKTVLFWGDVILN

-361 TRTIWESNR
+361 TRTIWESKR

-398 VSYGVKYEAGGI
+398 VSYGVKYGVDGI

-417 YGHINLLSNS
+417 YGHINSLSNS

-452 AISLIE
+452 AISLLE
-458 YGDESLQL
+458 YGDESMQI
-466 VNVLKELS
+466 VNTLKELS

-486 WKERFS
+486 WKERYN

-497 DFKKLDHYKIKE
+497 DFKKLDPYKIKE

-525 TKLKNKESTQDFI
+525 TKLNNKEAIEEFI
-538 LAANGIALIND
+538 LSANGIALIND
-549 FFLTLLKEEFNK
+549 FFLTLIKEDFNK
-561 NEVATFNTPKDLARD
+561 NEVATFNTTKDLAKD
-576 FEEWLYDYSIKWR
+576 FEKWLHDYSIKWR

-615 E
+615 

>member
-16 QFIINKKTKIVLSN
+16 QFTINKKTKIVLSN
-30 DCNSNELETALMLKE
+30 DCTSNELDSALMLKQS
-45 AIKDQSGISLNITK
+45 IKDESGITLTITK
-59 SFKEGYS
+59 EFKESYS
-66 ENEIRI
+66 ENEIRLT
-72 IIDNLLE
+72 IDNLLE

-117 IRLRG
+117 IKLRG

-143 KVPSLES
+143 KVPTLET
-150 LKKLVDKLSSYKINQ
+150 LKKLADKLSFYKVNQ

-176 KDMSEVWRD
+176 EDMSEVWRD

-205 IELVPSLATFGH
+205 IELIPSLATFGH

-299 KIGSGKL
+299 EIGNGKL

-314 ISFVK
+314 ISYVK

-361 TRTIWESNR
+361 TRTIWESKR

-398 VSYGVKYEAGGI
+398 VSYGVKYGADGI

-417 YGHINLLSNS
+417 YGHINSLSNS

-434 ASLSWNPNIEK
+434 ASLSWNPKIEK

-452 AISLIE
+452 AISLLE
-458 YGDESLQL
+458 YGDESMQI
-466 VNVLKELS
+466 VNTLKELS

-486 WKERFS
+486 WKERYN

-497 DFKKLDHYKIKE
+497 DFKKLDPYKIKE

-525 TKLKNKESTQDFI
+525 TKLNNKEAIEEFI
-538 LAANGIALIND
+538 LSANGIALIND
-549 FFLTLLKEEFNK
+549 FFLTLLKEDFNK
-561 NEVATFNTPKDLARD
+561 NEVATFNTTKDLAKD
-576 FEEWLYDYSIKWR
+576 FEKWLHDYSIKWR

-615 E
+615 

>member
-16 QFIINKKTKIVLSN
+16 KFTINKKTKIVLSN
-30 DCNSNELETALMLKE
+30 DCTSNELDSALMLKQS
-45 AIKDQSGISLNITK
+45 IKDESGIILNITK
-59 SFKEGYS
+59 EFKKSYG
-66 ENEIRI
+66 ENEIRLT
-72 IIDNLLE
+72 IDNLLE

-117 IRLRG
+117 IKLRG

-143 KVPSLES
+143 KVPTLET
-150 LKKLVDKLSSYKINQ
+150 LKKLADKLSFYKVNQ

-176 KDMSEVWRD
+176 EDMSEVWRD

-205 IELVPSLATFGH
+205 IELIPSLATFGH

-231 ELENSRESEYSYID
+231 ELENSKESEYSYID

-299 KIGSGKL
+299 EIGNGKL

-314 ISFVK
+314 ISYVK

-361 TRTIWESNR
+361 TRTIWESKR

-398 VSYGVKYEAGGI
+398 VSYGVKYGADGI

-417 YGHINLLSNS
+417 YGHINSLSNS

-452 AISLIE
+452 AISLLE
-458 YGDESLQL
+458 YGDESLKL
-466 VNVLKELS
+466 VNALKELS

-486 WKERFS
+486 WKERYN

-497 DFKKLDHYKIKE
+497 DFKKLDPYKIKE

-525 TKLKNKESTQDFI
+525 TKLNNKEAIEEFI
-538 LAANGIALIND
+538 LSANGIALIND
-549 FFLTLLKEEFNK
+549 FFLTLLKEDFNK
-561 NEVATFNTPKDLARD
+561 NEVATFNTTKDLAKD
-576 FEEWLYDYSIKWR
+576 FEKWLHDYSIKWR

-615 E
+615 

>member
-16 QFIINKKTKIVLSN
+16 QFTINKKTKIVLAN
-30 DCNSNELETALMLKE
+30 DCTSNELDSALMLKQS
-45 AIKDQSGISLNITK
+45 IKDESGIILNITK
-59 SFKEGYS
+59 EFKKSYG
-66 ENEIRI
+66 ENEIRLT
-72 IIDNLLE
+72 IDNLLE

-117 IRLRG
+117 IKLRG

-143 KVPSLES
+143 KVPTLET
-150 LKKLVDKLSSYKINQ
+150 LKKLADKLSFYKVNQ

-176 KDMSEVWRD
+176 EDMSEVWRD

-205 IELVPSLATFGH
+205 IELIPSLATFGH

-299 KIGSGKL
+299 EIGNGKL

-314 ISFVK
+314 ISYVK
-319 NHNKTVLFWGDVILN
+319 NYNKTVLFWGDVILN

-361 TRTIWESNR
+361 TRTIWESKR

-398 VSYGVKYEAGGI
+398 VSYGVKYGADGI

-417 YGHINLLSNS
+417 YGHINSLSNS

-452 AISLIE
+452 AISLLE
-458 YGDESLQL
+458 YGDESMQI
-466 VNVLKELS
+466 VNTLKELS

-486 WKERFS
+486 WKERYN

-497 DFKKLDHYKIKE
+497 DFKKLDPYKIKE

-525 TKLKNKESTQDFI
+525 TKLNNKEAIEEFI
-538 LAANGIALIND
+538 LSANGIALIND
-549 FFLTLLKEEFNK
+549 FFLTLIKEDFNK
-561 NEVATFNTPKDLARD
+561 NEVATFNTTKDLAKD
-576 FEEWLYDYSIKWR
+576 FEKWLHDYSIKWR

-615 E
+615 

>member
-16 QFIINKKTKIVLSN
+16 QFTINKKTKIVLAN
-30 DCNSNELETALMLKE
+30 DCTSNELDSALMLKQS
-45 AIKDQSGISLNITK
+45 IKDESGIILNITK
-59 SFKEGYS
+59 EFKKSYG
-66 ENEIRI
+66 ENEIRLT
-72 IIDNLLE
+72 IDNLLE

-117 IRLRG
+117 IKLRG

-143 KVPSLES
+143 KVPTLET
-150 LKKLVDKLSSYKINQ
+150 LKKLADKLSFYKVNQ

-176 KDMSEVWRD
+176 EDMSEVWRD

-205 IELVPSLATFGH
+205 IELIPSLATFGH

-289 GKGKSKDIAE
+289 GKGKSKDISE
-299 KIGSGKL
+299 EIGSGKL

-314 ISFVK
+314 ISYVK

-361 TRTIWESNR
+361 TRTIWESKR

-398 VSYGVKYEAGGI
+398 VSYGVKYGADGI

-417 YGHINLLSNS
+417 YGHINSLSNS

-445 DFDYEYK
+445 DFDYEYR
-452 AISLIE
+452 AISLLE
-458 YGDESLQL
+458 YGDESLKL
-466 VNVLKELS
+466 VNALKELS

-486 WKERFS
+486 WKERYN

-497 DFKKLDHYKIKE
+497 DFKKLDPYKIKE

-515 EIEERLLILS
+515 EIEECLLILS
-525 TKLKNKESTQDFI
+525 TKLNNKEAIEEFI
-538 LAANGIALIND
+538 LSANGIALIND
-549 FFLTLLKEEFNK
+549 FFLTLIKEDFNK
-561 NEVATFNTPKDLARD
+561 NEVATFNTTKDLAKD
-576 FEEWLYDYSIKWR
+576 FEKWLHDYSIKWR

-615 E
+615 